1 MDLVQNLKKILKES
15 AKIIFQGLF
24 FPSTKQKEKQTLK
37 RPDNSSLIMSSQNP
51 LTMEPQS
58 TTMETSST
66 GISEKIIMETQIS
79 PLEQVRDWAID
90 KIEKME
96 DQSNALALVSEFR
109 EWIDV
114 EENQQIDYLCLEDDG
129 WTDQEI
135 DVR

>member
-1 MDLVQNLKKILKES
+1 
-15 AKIIFQGLF
+15 
-24 FPSTKQKEKQTLK
+24 
-37 RPDNSSLIMSSQNP
+37 
-51 LTMEPQS
+51 
-58 TTMETSST
+58 
-66 GISEKIIMETQIS
+66 METQINA
-79 PLEQVRDWAID
+79 LEQVRDWVIN
-90 KIEKME
+90 KIETTE

>member
-1 MDLVQNLKKILKES
+1 M
-15 AKIIFQGLF
+15 G
-24 FPSTKQKEKQTLK
+24 
-37 RPDNSSLIMSSQNP
+37 
-51 LTMEPQS
+51 
-58 TTMETSST
+58 TSST

-79 PLEQVRDWAID
+79 PLEQVRDWAIE
-90 KIEKME
+90 KIETTKE
-96 DQSNALALVSEFR
+96 QSNALALVSEFK

>member
-1 MDLVQNLKKILKES
+1 
-15 AKIIFQGLF
+15 
-24 FPSTKQKEKQTLK
+24 
-37 RPDNSSLIMSSQNP
+37 
-51 LTMEPQS
+51 
-58 TTMETSST
+58 
-66 GISEKIIMETQIS
+66 METQIS